1 MTMLTRPKAIFYL
14 LAVFL
19 AGGIAGGI
27 AGYHWRQWRPPGP
40 PDRQKMLAHMES
52 FLSRKLDLTRD
63 QSAALRPALEQAAT
77 EFVGVSDEWHRRM
90 DEVIRKLH
98 ARLNPF
104 LTPAQRPKLE
114 ALERERLAHFAQ
126 TNQPPPPP
134 PPISDASRREPPPK

>member
-19 AGGIAGGI
+19 AGGIAGGVI
-27 AGYHWRQWRPPGP
+27 GYHWHQWRPPGP
-40 PDRQKMLAHMES
+40 PDHQKMLAYMES

-63 QSAALRPALEQAAT
+63 QSAALRPALEQAASA
-77 EFVGVSDEWHRRM
+77 FVVISDESHCRM

-98 ARLNPF
+98 AQLEPF

-114 ALERERLAHFAQ
+114 ALERERLAHFAK

-134 PPISDASRREPPPK
+134 NSDAGRREPLPK

>member
-19 AGGIAGGI
+19 AGGIAGGV
-27 AGYHWRQWRPPGP
+27 AGYHWHKWRPPGP
-40 PDRQKMLAHMES
+40 PDRQKMLAYMES

-77 EFVGVSDEWHRRM
+77 AFVVISDESRCRM

-98 ARLNPF
+98 TQLDPF

-114 ALERERLAHFAQ
+114 ALERERLAHFAK

-134 PPISDASRREPPPK
+134 ASDAGRREPPPK